1 MKLKEGRTDASI
13 NGWQWK
19 QWRREETKR
28 GRKDGRQRA
37 REGREGGTK
46 KEDGGVKR
54 KDNGNEEIGEY
65 SCSSHLQL
73 DG

>member
-28 GRKDGRQRA
+28 GRK
-37 REGREGGTK
+37 EGREGGTK

-65 SCSSHLQL
+65 SCSSHQL